1 MNKISKFKEQQEN
14 SVAGVEE
21 VERRSEDNFFDRQG
35 PVLIAPYRP
44 NVMLKLGILF
54 LLLFCHETEV

>member
-44 NVMLKLGILF
+44 NVMLKMGILF
-54 LLLFCHETEV
+54 LLVFCHETEA